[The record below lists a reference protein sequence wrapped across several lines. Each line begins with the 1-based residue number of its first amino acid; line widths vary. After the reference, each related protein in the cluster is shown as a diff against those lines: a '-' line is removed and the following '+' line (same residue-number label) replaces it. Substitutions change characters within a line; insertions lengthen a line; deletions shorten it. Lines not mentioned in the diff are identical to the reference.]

1 MSVEEQN
8 GDDKPGWLPYVHV
21 KEGEEIQ
28 FWDMHTPISIPKWAP
43 KGEAWPQRNLLRRK
57 RGELKQMVHQSTVC
71 LAARVTRR
79 TGMRPAWRPVSVR
92 ASRT

>member
-1 MSVEEQN
+1 MHPTRADVDMEDKT

-43 KGEAWPQRNLLRRK
+43 KGHWAPLHRQASLDT
-57 RGELKQMVHQSTVC
+57 KQ
-71 LAARVTRR
+71 
-79 TGMRPAWRPVSVR
+79 G
-92 ASRT
+92 